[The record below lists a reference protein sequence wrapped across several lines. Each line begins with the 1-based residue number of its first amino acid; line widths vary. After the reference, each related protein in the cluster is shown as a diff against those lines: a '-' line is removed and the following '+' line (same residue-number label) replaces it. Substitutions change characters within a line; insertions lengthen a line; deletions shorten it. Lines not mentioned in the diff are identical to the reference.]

1 MDRLGILGGSFD
13 PPHRGH
19 LTLAE
24 AAYRQ
29 LVLDQVLWVPA
40 GLPPHKPSLTPVH
53 HRLAMTELCIAG
65 RPHFALSRL
74 DTDRPG
80 PHYTADLLAPLLE
93 KHGLETSFWFLVGE
107 DSLRELKHWYHPE
120 RLVGALR
127 LAVYPR
133 PGPPVDWGELE
144 RIVPGIEDR
153 VDWLVG
159 PPHALA
165 SSLIR
170 ERFRQGHPVGEDI
183 PAAVHRYIEDHK
195 LYRR

>member
-40 GLPPHKPSLTPVH
+40 GLPPHKSYLTPVH

-80 PHYTADLLAPLLE
+80 PHYTADLLPPLRAE
-93 KHGLETSFWFLVGE
+93 YGPETSFWFLVGE

-120 RLVGALR
+120 QLVGALR

-133 PGPPVDWGELE
+133 PGRPIDWDELE
-144 RIVPGIEDR
+144 RIVPGIEER

-159 PPHALA
+159 PPCEFA
-165 SSLIR
+165 SSVIR
-170 ERFRQGHPVGEDI
+170 ERFRHGRPVSDDI
-183 PAAVHRYIEDHK
+183 PAAVRRYIEGHK